1 MVFYDILQH
10 RSCDKIYQGLHPQLF
25 VMKLLYLHPY
35 HTPTTTPPPTHTSS
49 HHPYHHT
56 FTHTH
61 HTPITQIHI
70 LTTPIHIPT
79 IPTHTHSTTHPYRLC
94 PYPTTHTHPTH
105 ILPTHAQ
112 VSTYTFSQILTR
124 VVFSCAARSS
134 SSNPPSSTSSLSS
147 SSSLSSECFNLN
159 RDSEITEGC
168 YLHMYDIIMT
178 S

>member
-1 MVFYDILQH
+1 MFYDILQH
-10 RSCDKIYQGLHPQLF
+10 RPGDKLYQASTPHFCNEATCILTTPPLPHP
-25 VMKLLYLHPY
+25 LLL
-35 HTPTTTPPPTHTSS
+35 TPHHYITLTTTPS
-49 HHPYHHT
+49 
-56 FTHTH
+56 

-79 IPTHTHSTTHPYRLC
+79 IPTHTHSTTYPYCLC

-105 ILPTHAQ
+105 ILPNTCPH
-112 VSTYTFSQILTR
+112 VSTYTLSHVLTT